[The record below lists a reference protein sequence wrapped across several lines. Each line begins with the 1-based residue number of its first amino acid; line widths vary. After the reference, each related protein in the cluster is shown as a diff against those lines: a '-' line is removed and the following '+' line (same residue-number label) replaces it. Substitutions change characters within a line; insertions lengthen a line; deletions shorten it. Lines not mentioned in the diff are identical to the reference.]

1 MHLSFHLRKKAY
13 TLLHLYFARHL
24 YSVLP
29 SALNSAVIYI
39 YLKIYTLIQIYLT
52 VHFLL
57 YDSVTDLQSE
67 ITQKLLQGNRPM
79 SNTIGWIL
87 FKAAK
92 KTSEHR
98 KKKITHMHLKC
109 IKEGRVN
116 HSSLYKSQL
125 MLACKIFNILTSQ
138 NGTIFFFQAVV
149 TQNNIYNNLKVSL
162 QQNFS
167 SVSLSYQLTFFDLL

>member
-1 MHLSFHLRKKAY
+1 MHFSFHLRKKAY

-24 YSVLP
+24 YSVLL

-57 YDSVTDLQSE
+57 HDSVTDLQSE
-67 ITQKLLQGNRPM
+67 ITQKLLQGNRPI
-79 SNTIGWIL
+79 SNIRWIL
-87 FKAAK
+87 FKASK

-125 MLACKIFNILTSQ
+125 MLACKIFNIVTSQ
-138 NGTIFFFQAVV
+138 NGTGFFFQVVV
-149 TQNNIYNNLKVSL
+149 TQNNIYI
-162 QQNFS
+162 
-167 SVSLSYQLTFFDLL
+167 